1 MVVRYR
7 WEEGEEWWGVVRGG
21 EAVGGI
27 GGEWRWWWDDTK
39 QEER

>member
-7 WEEGEEWWGVVRGG
+7 WEESEEWWGVDERRVRMWWDVVRGG

-27 GGEWRWWWDDTK
+27 GGG
-39 QEER
+39 